1 MSDNIAEG
9 AVFYL
14 TGEGISNHYH
24 IIANVDAA
32 TNSALLIGVITSH
45 VEMRKQDAEDMDE
58 SPDTIVDILPE
69 QCSCLTHPSA
79 VDCNE
84 PLVIKKI
91 RLQELVA
98 TNAAVFKCQVPL
110 ELTKKIRDGI
120 RKSHSADM
128 SAKGLV

>member
-9 AVFYL
+9 AVFHL

-32 TNSALLIGVITSH
+32 TSRALLIGVITSH

-58 SPDTIVDILPE
+58 SPDTIVDVSPE

-79 VDCNE
+79 VDCNA
-84 PLVIKKI
+84 PLVIEKV
-91 RLQELVA
+91 RLQELITA
-98 TNAAVFKCQVPL
+98 NNAVFKCQVPL
-110 ELTKKIRDGI
+110 ELTRKIRVGI
-120 RKSHSADM
+120 RKSRSADM
-128 SAKGLV
+128 RAKGLL